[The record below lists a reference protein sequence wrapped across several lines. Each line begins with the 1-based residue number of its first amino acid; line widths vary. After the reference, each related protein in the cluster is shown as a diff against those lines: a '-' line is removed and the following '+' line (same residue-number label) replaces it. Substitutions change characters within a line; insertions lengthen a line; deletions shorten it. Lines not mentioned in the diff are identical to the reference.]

1 MNKKLSILLLGVF
14 VIGLISMTVVTAPD
28 EDTATGGKQAKT
40 ETEGNITFGQCVSE
54 KAVVKNTC
62 YQTVKDA
69 RSTCRATAQNE
80 TEPKPALKSC
90 SDTFKKDLKQCK
102 MDFKTAK
109 KECGKIK
116 HNAFESV
123 GAAFK

>member
-1 MNKKLSILLLGVF
+1 MNKNLSILLLGVF
-14 VIGLISMTVVTAPD
+14 VIGLLSITLVAAPD
-28 EDTATGGKQAKT
+28 EDTGAKQAKT
-40 ETEGNITFGQCVSE
+40 RTEGNMTFGQCVSE

-69 RSTCRATAQNE
+69 RSACKATAQNE
-80 TEPKPALKSC
+80 TEPRPALKNC

-102 MDFKTAK
+102 MDFKTEK